1 MQSGENNK
9 ATKSD
14 IRYNQLKEI
23 LDENLA
29 LFCMCAVA
37 NVAYDPDIDHVSFED
52 YKEQAKGKRF
62 KDGILQIETKPID
75 SVQMKEV
82 WKKKWGIGNE
92 EKPYTVEDYQA
103 LDETFETYASRLKR
117 AGGMDALQEDTL
129 RVCSRMRLEADKA
142 LAKGGKDN
150 IGIASTLNKLIQDN
164 LSSEQLRKKDA
175 KPIETARIDGIVDA
189 ITKKYGVSIE
199 MTYEEAIEVCSRWLM
214 SHKYPM
220 TMDAAEH
227 VLLSIINCTRS
238 NNDMQEYAELP
249 EVFKFKDAMQYEFE
263 TSPNEEEKETYKY
276 LGIQRKDIK
285 PYQKEF

>member
-1 MQSGENNK
+1 MRAGENNS

-14 IRYNQLKEI
+14 IRYNQLVEI
-23 LDENLA
+23 LGKDLA
-29 LFCMCAVA
+29 LFCMCAVT
-37 NVAYDPDIDHVSFED
+37 NVAYDPEIEHVSFED
-52 YKEQAKGKRF
+52 YKEQSKGKRF
-62 KDGILQIETKPID
+62 KDGVLEVKTEPVDGVK
-75 SVQMKEV
+75 MKEV
-82 WKKKWGIGNE
+82 WRKKWGIGNE

-199 MTYEEAIEVCSRWLM
+199 MTREEAVEVCSRWLM

-227 VLLSIINCTRS
+227 VLLSIINCTRG
-238 NNDMQEYAELP
+238 NNDLPEFAELP
-249 EVFKFKDAMQYEFE
+249 EEYKFADAMKYEFAS
-263 TSPNEEEKETYKY
+263 SPNDDEKEAYKY
-276 LGIQRKDIK
+276 LGIHRNDVNIFNDI
-285 PYQKEF
+285 

>member
-52 YKEQAKGKRF
+52 YKEQAQGKRF
-62 KDGILQIETKPID
+62 KDGILQIKTKPID

-238 NNDMQEYAELP
+238 NNDMPEYAELP

-276 LGIQRKDIK
+276 LGIQRNDIK